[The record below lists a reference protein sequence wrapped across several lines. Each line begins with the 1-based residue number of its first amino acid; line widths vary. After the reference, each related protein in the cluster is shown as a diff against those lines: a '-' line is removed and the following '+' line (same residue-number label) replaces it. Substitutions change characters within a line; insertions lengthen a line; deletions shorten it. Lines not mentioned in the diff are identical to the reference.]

1 MLTLLDYLL
10 NGVTTGAVYAAVA
23 LSVVV
28 VFRATGIINFAQGS
42 MAVLTTFVCVEFVN
56 LGMGYWLAGALT
68 VVIGFLAGA
77 VVDGVF
83 IRPLASRPDISAVM
97 VTFGLYTALTA
108 VIGLVWGPNFRA
120 FPTAFSNSGIAIGHD
135 RLAFSRNDL
144 FIIVSVVVLTVL
156 VAVLL
161 LRTNLGL
168 RMRATAANRE
178 VARLLGIR
186 VRVAVTVGWGIAGSI
201 GAVSGVLISPQI
213 QLYPSSFDSVL
224 LIAFVGAVLGGL
236 NSFTGSCLG
245 ALAIGVLL
253 SLVGGYVGTQYQL
266 IAGFLALLVTLLMK
280 PSGLF
285 GGSAARKV

>member
-135 RLAFSRNDL
+135 RHVGVWVSPPDFAEQLRISRC
-144 FIIVSVVVLTVL
+144 
-156 VAVLL
+156 
-161 LRTNLGL
+161 
-168 RMRATAANRE
+168 
-178 VARLLGIR
+178 
-186 VRVAVTVGWGIAGSI
+186 VTEPMW
-201 GAVSGVLISPQI
+201 
-213 QLYPSSFDSVL
+213 
-224 LIAFVGAVLGGL
+224 
-236 NSFTGSCLG
+236 
-245 ALAIGVLL
+245 
-253 SLVGGYVGTQYQL
+253 
-266 IAGFLALLVTLLMK
+266 K
-280 PSGLF
+280 
-285 GGSAARKV
+285 

>member
-1 MLTLLDYLL
+1 
-10 NGVTTGAVYAAVA
+10 
-23 LSVVV
+23 
-28 VFRATGIINFAQGS
+28 
-42 MAVLTTFVCVEFVN
+42 VN

-77 VVDGVF
+77 VVHGVF